1 MKRSTIPL
9 GLLCSLFTLGYLPKD
24 ASTQE
29 PRATGRNGL
38 PREVTIAD
46 TRRHEL
52 ASTVV
57 DDVFKLHVYLPRG
70 YEEMPGPLPV
80 VYLLDA
86 EYSFGA
92 VAYAIRR
99 LVKDGMIPPVLLVG
113 VAYEVPYEDYYAR
126 RERDFTPT
134 AVYLEDFPHAGH
146 AASFARVLREE
157 VIPFVDKTYRV
168 DPNDRTI
175 IGLSFSGLFATYVLF
190 KEPGLF
196 NRYVITSPSLWWD
209 DGILFRYEAEYW
221 ATTQAL
227 PAHVYFAAG
236 EDDGP
241 SILRDLGRMEDLLA
255 TRQYRDL
262 DYRVVRFPDETHRTV
277 FPLAVSHGLRF
288 LFKPLAADSSR

>member
-1 MKRSTIPL
+1 VTQRTAPL
-9 GLLCSLFTLGYLPKD
+9 GLLSVLVTLACLPGS
-24 ASTQE
+24 ATTQE
-29 PRATGRNGL
+29 PQRARRDEL

-46 TRRHEL
+46 TERHEL
-52 ASTVV
+52 ASSVV
-57 DDVFKLHVYLPRG
+57 DDVFKIHVYLPRG
-70 YEEMPGPLPV
+70 YEDMPGPLPV

-113 VAYEVPYEDYYAR
+113 IAYEVPYDDYYAR

-134 AVYLEDFPHAGH
+134 AVYLEDFPHAGY
-146 AASFARVLREE
+146 AASFARVLGEE
-157 VIPFVDKTYRV
+157 VIPFINRTYRV

-175 IGLSFSGLFATYVLF
+175 MGLSFSGLFATYLLF
-190 KEPGLF
+190 REPGLF

-209 DGILFRYEAEYW
+209 DGILFRYEAEHW
-221 ATTQAL
+221 EATQSL
-227 PAHVYFAAG
+227 PAQVYFAAG

-241 SILRDLGRMEDLLA
+241 NILHDLGRMEDLLA
-255 TRQYRDL
+255 ARRYRDL
-262 DYRVVRFPDETHRTV
+262 DYRIVRFPDETHRTV

-288 LFKPLAADSSR
+288 LFRPRGPASPG